1 MLSKSVSRKASF
13 WIAGLFVLWMG
24 AAAHAEQAPDC
35 PAALAD
41 CTPATPDKV
50 DQWESDI
57 VKLVINRLGRLVLAA
72 EKGFNRTTS
81 R

>member
-1 MLSKSVSRKASF
+1 MLSNSVSRKASF
-13 WIAGLFVLWMG
+13 WIAGLFILWMG
-24 AAAHAEQAPDC
+24 AAHAEQAPEC

-57 VKLVINRLGRLVLAA
+57 VKLVINGLDRLMLAA
-72 EKGFNRTTS
+72 ERYYSHIAGQ
-81 R
+81 